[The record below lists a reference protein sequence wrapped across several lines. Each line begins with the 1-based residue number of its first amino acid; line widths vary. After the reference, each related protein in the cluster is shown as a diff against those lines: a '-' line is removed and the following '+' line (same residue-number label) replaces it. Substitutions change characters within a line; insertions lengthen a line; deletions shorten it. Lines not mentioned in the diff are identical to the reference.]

1 MKKKPLYIIAA
12 IVLAIILLLAG
23 LFLLSRCSIEEK
35 ADEELVTVEDEIT
48 SEETEESE
56 ITEDTEPVE
65 DEEETAEEENTEPL
79 IQETQEFFSRIEG
92 YWYYEEDIYNR
103 YVFHFYQEDDTFYME
118 YMLYASSYGNDGLI
132 EFSVISENQDHAE
145 AIHYPVAW
153 SESTG
158 AEVAEDDAQVIIDTG
173 TPGDNMMS
181 ITYIQ
186 SYSTSSENTVSAP
199 DSVHYNSMED
209 IYAAH

>member
-12 IVLAIILLLAG
+12 IVLVIIFLLAG
-23 LFLLSRCSIEEK
+23 LFLLSRCSIEET
-35 ADEELVTVEDEIT
+35 ADEESVTAEDEII
-48 SEETEESE
+48 SEESE

-65 DEEETAEEENTEPL
+65 DEEETTEEENTEPSV
-79 IQETQEFFSRIEG
+79 QETQEFFSRIEG

-103 YVFHFYQEDDTFYME
+103 YVFHFYQEDDTFYLE
-118 YMLYASSYGNDGLI
+118 YMLYASSYGNEGPI
-132 EFSVISENQDHAE
+132 EFSVINENQDHAE

-153 SESTG
+153 SAG

-186 SYSTSSENTVSAP
+186 SYSTSNENTVSAP